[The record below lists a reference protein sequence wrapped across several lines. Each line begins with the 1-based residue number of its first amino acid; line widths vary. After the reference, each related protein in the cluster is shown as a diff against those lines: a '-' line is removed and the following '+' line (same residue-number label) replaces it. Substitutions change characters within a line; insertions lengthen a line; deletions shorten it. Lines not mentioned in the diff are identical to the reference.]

1 MYGSKS
7 SNIAAFKA
15 TRLETLP
22 TNKTYQ
28 LNKRDIDAS
37 KAGKPGCPAHDIVH
51 TTLVFKIEFLS

>member
-7 SNIAAFKA
+7 SNIAAFKV
-15 TRLETLP
+15 TRSETLP

-37 KAGKPGCPAHDIVH
+37 KAGKPGRPAHNIVH